1 MKKESKIKPE
11 FLNEILSEF
20 KDGEIDYSVRNIIA
34 LKEIESTYKK
44 KGNIIFNAL
53 KSLSKEKEWS
63 IEKLEKHI
71 KAAEKRVKEKRR
83 KNEFEFFVPVTY
95 IIRKRNFTFLGNNF
109 HVFSSSRIKKSFK
122 DDKFQHWNDSSMK
135 VNIHQNYPYIF
146 FKNQG
151 ENFGAAFNEYYPTF
165 ESLQGLVN
173 YCITAENFAMK
184 FPFKWQEA
192 EFSIRNTVFGIDKS
206 GVKQYGDVVKLSR
219 GISAITKTK
228 KISDVAL
235 KNLNFTLK
243 NLGDKPKNN
252 SIEELLYSVFR
263 LYYTAC
269 NSMNQHDAFLNFWQ
283 ICEAISFSQNF
294 RGDTKTILKRISS
307 FVSPKGL
314 IGDQIENTLVRL
326 STIRNDIVH
335 RGIDNSDQEYLM
347 ILKYYVD
354 RAIKWLFHNKKDI
367 KTMNQLEY
375 YFQFK
380 SVNNSNLNGLTN
392 TIKFIESLR
401 K

>member
-1 MKKESKIKPE
+1 MKKESKIKHE

-20 KDGEIDYSVRNIIA
+20 KDGKIDYSVRNIVA
-34 LKEIESTYKK
+34 LKEIESAYKK

-53 KSLSKEKEWS
+53 NSLSKENQWS
-63 IEKLEKHI
+63 LEKFEEYI
-71 KAAEKRVKEKRR
+71 KVAEKEVKEKRKR
-83 KNEFEFFVPVTY
+83 NKYEFFVPVTY
-95 IIRKRNFTFLGNNF
+95 SIRKRNFTFLGNEFNTI
-109 HVFSSSRIKKSFK
+109 SSSQIKKAFK
-122 DDKFQHWNDSSMK
+122 NDKFQHWNNSSMK
-135 VNIHQNYPYIF
+135 VNIHNNYPYLSF
-146 FKNQG
+146 NNEG
-151 ENFGAAFNEYYPTF
+151 ENFGSAFNEFYPTF
-165 ESLQGLVN
+165 ESLQGLIN

-192 EFSIRNTVFGIDKS
+192 EFSIRNAVFGIDKN

-219 GISAITKTK
+219 GISAATKTK
-228 KISDVAL
+228 SISDVAL

-243 NLGDKPKNN
+243 NLSNKPKKN
-252 SIEELLYSVFR
+252 SVEELLYSVFR

-307 FVSPKGL
+307 FVNPKGL
-314 IGDQIENTLVRL
+314 IGDQIENTLLSL

-354 RAIKWLFHNKKDI
+354 RAIKWLFHNKENI
-367 KTMNQLEY
+367 KTMSHLEY

-380 SVNNSNLNGLTN
+380 SVNNSNLKGLTN
-392 TIKFIESLR
+392 TIKFIESQR